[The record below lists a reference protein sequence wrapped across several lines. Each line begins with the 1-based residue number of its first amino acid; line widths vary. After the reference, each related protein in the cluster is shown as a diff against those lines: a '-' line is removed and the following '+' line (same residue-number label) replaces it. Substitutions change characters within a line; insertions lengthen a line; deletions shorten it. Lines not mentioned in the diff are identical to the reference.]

1 MNFSFD
7 VRFVRR
13 PALLALAVAL
23 QMGGAA
29 HAGVSVAQVDR
40 GLSAATE
47 APTDRLIVK
56 YRDASQLQSV
66 AGERFHSF
74 SALAAPVMQTRL
86 QAAQQLV
93 AAKGLKLSLI
103 RQTGGGAHVFKLDR
117 RMSVAEMQALGE
129 QLRRA
134 DSSIEYVEPDR
145 RLHVMLVPNDTS
157 YTSQWDLSST
167 GSGIRAPAAWDLAT
181 GTGVVVAVID
191 TGIRPHADLSGQT
204 VAGYD
209 MIIDTAVS
217 NDGTARDNDPSD
229 PGDWTTTGQC
239 GNDSAGRPLPAENS
253 SWHGTHVAGTIAA
266 KTNNATGV
274 AGIAFNAR
282 VQAVRA
288 LGRCG
293 GYTSDIA
300 DGIIWASG
308 GAVSG
313 LPTNP
318 TPAKVINMSLG
329 GGGACD
335 TTSQNA
341 INSARSRGTVVVV
354 AAGNENQ
361 NASNSNPAN
370 CSGVVT
376 VAAVDRNGARAY
388 YSNFGSIVTL
398 AAPGGDTR
406 ASASNGI
413 LSTLNAGTTTPGA
426 DSYAYY
432 QGTSMA
438 TPHVAGVVA
447 LMLSAKPTA
456 TPDQIAA
463 ALKSSARAFTGTCS
477 QCGAGM
483 LDAEAAIKAITGTTL
498 PTVAE
503 VESNGTIATANTVAS
518 PAIVSGSIASSTDA
532 DYFKITIPAGKTLSA
547 TLTMASSVNDF
558 DLYVRNSAGTI
569 LARSENAAGVVDS
582 INYANGGSA
591 AVTVYVHVARYS
603 GTGAYTLKL
612 SW

>member
-1 MNFSFD
+1 MNASF
-7 VRFVRR
+7 VLSLSRR
-13 PALLALAVAL
+13 TTLALACGLAL
-23 QMGGAA
+23 SSAA
-29 HAGVSVAQVDR
+29 HAGMSVAQVDSGATR
-40 GLSAATE
+40 AAPTT
-47 APTDRLIVK
+47 TDRLIVK
-56 YRDASQLQSV
+56 YRDASQLTTV
-66 AGERFHSF
+66 AGQSFHTF
-74 SALAAPVMQTRL
+74 AALPTATVQSRVAT
-86 QAAQQLV
+86 AQQF
-93 AAKGLKLSLI
+93 ASAKGMKLSLV
-103 RQTGGGAHVFKLDR
+103 RQTGSGAHIFKLDR
-117 RMSVAEMQALGE
+117 HLSHADLQSLGD
-129 QLRRA
+129 QMRKA
-134 DSSIEYVEPDR
+134 DANIEYVEPDR
-145 RLHVMLVPNDTS
+145 RMHTMFVPNDTS
-157 YTSQWDLSST
+157 YASQWDLSAT

-209 MIIDTAVS
+209 MILDVPTA
-217 NDGTARDNDPSD
+217 NDGTARDSDPSD
-229 PGDWTTTGQC
+229 PGDWTTANQC
-239 GNDSAGRPLPAENS
+239 AAGDPASNS

-266 KTNNATGV
+266 KTNNALGV

-308 GAVSG
+308 GSVAGV
-313 LPTNP
+313 PANA

-341 INSARSRGTVVVV
+341 INSARARGTVIVV

-370 CSGVVT
+370 CAGVVT

-388 YSNFGSIVTL
+388 YSNYGSVVTL

-447 LMLSAKPTA
+447 LMYSAKPTA
-456 TPDQIAA
+456 TPDQITA

-483 LDAEAAIKAITGTTL
+483 LDAEAAIKAITGTVL
-498 PTVAE
+498 PTVSE
-503 VESNGTIATANTVAS
+503 TESNNTTATANVLSA
-518 PAIVSGSIASSTDA
+518 PANVSGSIGSTTDA
-532 DYFKITIPAGKTLSA
+532 DYFKVTLSAGKTLSA
-547 TLTMASSVNDF
+547 VLTAASSANDF
-558 DLYVRNSAGTI
+558 DLYIRNSAGTI
-569 LARSENAAGVVDS
+569 VARSENSAGSADS
-582 INYANGGSA
+582 TSYVNGGTTA
-591 AVTVYVHVARYS
+591 ITLYVHVARYS
-603 GTGAYTLKL
+603 GTGAYTLKVT
-612 SW
+612 W